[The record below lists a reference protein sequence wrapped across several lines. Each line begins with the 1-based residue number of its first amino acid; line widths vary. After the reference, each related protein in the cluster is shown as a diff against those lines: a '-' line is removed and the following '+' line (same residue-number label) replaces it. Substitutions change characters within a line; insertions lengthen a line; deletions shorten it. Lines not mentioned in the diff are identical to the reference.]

1 MLIQELQ
8 QKVLQKFNIEI
19 SEEDIN
25 NIIQIQTDA
34 FKEGVIRRIPIHLP
48 NIGKWVDTNS
58 LRTRIEVRQLKT
70 SLKKLENEYPIEV
83 LDSIFKDKLKEKAIA
98 RDEAIKKS
106 NLNNKANYKTLE
118 EVLDLDVVKTANNI
132 IRKL

>member
-1 MLIQELQ
+1 
-8 QKVLQKFNIEI
+8 VLQKFNIEI

-34 FKEGVIRRIPIHLP
+34 FKEGIIRKIPVHIP
-48 NIGKWVDTNS
+48 GIGKWVYTNS
-58 LRTRIEVRQLKT
+58 LRTMIDIRQLKT
-70 SLKKLENEYPIEV
+70 SLKKLENDYPIEV
-83 LDSIFKDKLKEKAIA
+83 LERIFKDKLKEKAIA
-98 RDEAIKKS
+98 RDESIKTS

-132 IRKL
+132 IRKI